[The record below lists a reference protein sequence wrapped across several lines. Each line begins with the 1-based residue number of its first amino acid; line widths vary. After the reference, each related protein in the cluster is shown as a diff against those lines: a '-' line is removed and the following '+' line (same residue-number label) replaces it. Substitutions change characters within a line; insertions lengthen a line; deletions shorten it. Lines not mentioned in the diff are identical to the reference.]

1 MRRFLIAAGFL
12 LLASSA
18 RAEIA
23 VFDNGS
29 TMKVVSHRNDGGMI
43 YLSLGASGEVAMA
56 ETAVRGFVPDEVFEE
71 VLQQTPQSIAGP
83 SDLASIAERA
93 ARKHGL
99 DPGLVMAIIAVE
111 SNFKSTAVSPKGARG
126 LMQLMPGTAV
136 AMGVDDSFDP
146 EKNVDGGSRYLSTLL
161 QLYGGDMR
169 RALAAYNAG
178 PGAVAR
184 HGGVPP
190 YAETQAY
197 VRKVMKKYE
206 AERSQPK

>member
-1 MRRFLIAAGFL
+1 MRFLAALAAL
-12 LLASSA
+12 LFVAPTA

-29 TMKVVSHRNDGGMI
+29 TMKVVSHRNDGGMV
-43 YLSLGASGEVAMA
+43 YLALGSAGEIEMA
-56 ETAVRGFVPDEVFEE
+56 EAAVRGFVPDEVFEE
-71 VLQQTPQSIAGP
+71 VLQQTPRSIEGP
-83 SDLASIAERA
+83 STLATIAERA

-99 DPGLVMAIIAVE
+99 DPSLVMAVIAVE

-126 LMQLMPGTAV
+126 LMQLMPRTAD

-161 QLYGGDMR
+161 QLYGGDTR

-190 YAETQAY
+190 YAETQTY

-206 AERSQPK
+206 AERSEQK